1 MKGFEAFLVGL
12 KDVVCEKPFEV
23 GAKSGVSHKWEF
35 DGFVGGR
42 WCEVLVLEDFAELV
56 YGHGLVGFFNVLPQ
70 PPEKEKVFDV
80 VLHASEGSESQEG
93 LLGLR
98 CKVEE
103 GEER

>member
-1 MKGFEAFLVGL
+1 MWNDEFVFEEICEGSLEGLVCHERYL
-12 KDVVCEKPFEV
+12 D
-23 GAKSGVSHKWEF
+23 WQI
-35 DGFVGGR
+35 GGWR
-42 WCEVLVLEDFAELV
+42 LVVLVLTGNFELV
-56 YGHGLVGFFNVLPQ
+56 ECHGFVGFFNVLPQ